1 MGDAVADNKKIF
13 MNKIVALVG
22 MPGTGKSVVTDYFEK
37 KGYHKIYFG
46 GVTVEEVKRRGIP
59 LNEANEKMV
68 REEFREKYGMQ
79 AYATLNL
86 PKIEESLGGGN
97 VIIDGLYSWSEY
109 KVLSDKFGERMNVLA
124 IVSPRKA
131 RYERLAKRP
140 VRPLTYEETKSRDYS
155 EIEKLE
161 KGGPIAIADYT
172 VLNDGTIEDL
182 LKKMEE
188 TIY

>member
-1 MGDAVADNKKIF
+1 

-46 GVTVEEVKRRGIP
+46 GVTVEEIKRRGLL

-86 PKIEESLGGGN
+86 PKIKEALKNNN

-109 KVLSDKFGERMNVLA
+109 KVLEEKFGERINVLA
-124 IVSPRKA
+124 VVSPRKA
-131 RYERLAKRP
+131 RYERLAERP

-155 EIEKLE
+155 EIENLE

-172 VLNDGTIEDL
+172 VLNDGSIEDL
-182 LKKMEE
+182 LGKLEDMD
-188 TIY
+188 Y